1 MFFCKVLQS
10 IVLKVQYNYEEFLEH
25 PMNINEH
32 FLQLQRNYLFT
43 EIANRTRQ
51 YVAEHPNNQ
60 LIKLGIGDITRP
72 LAPAVIDAM
81 HKAVDEQ
88 AHASTFHGYGLEE
101 GYMFLREAIA
111 QREYAPL
118 GVSFSVDEIF
128 ISEGAGSDLGNI
140 SDIFSA
146 DNRVAIQD
154 PSYPAYIDTTVMAG
168 RAGSCLDGRWSD
180 IVYIPLHAENHFIPE
195 LPKEHVDIIYL
206 CYPNNPT
213 GTALTK
219 SQLQAWVN
227 YALAN
232 NAVIIYDAA
241 YKAFIQGN
249 NIPHSIYEVPDAKRV
264 AIEICSYSKTA
275 GFTGVRC
282 GYTVVP
288 KELKDKQGHSLNP
301 LWDRRQCTK
310 YNGTSYISQRGAE
323 AIYTAEGRQQVQ
335 ANIDYYM
342 GNATAIREQLRSI
355 GLEVYGG
362 EHAPYIW
369 VRTPK
374 GMTSWQYFD
383 FLLNECEVVATP
395 GVGFGP
401 SGEGYLRL
409 TAFGTHEQTE
419 EALRRIAEHA

>member
-1 MFFCKVLQS
+1 
-10 IVLKVQYNYEEFLEH
+10 
-25 PMNINEH
+25 MNINDN
-32 FLQLQRNYLFT
+32 FLRLQRNYLFT
-43 EIANRTRQ
+43 EIANRTQR
-51 YVAEHPNNQ
+51 YIAEHPQNS
-60 LIKLGIGDITRP
+60 LIKLGIGDVTRP
-72 LAPAVIDAM
+72 LPEAVILAM

-88 AHASTFHGYGLEE
+88 ANANTFHGYGLEE

-111 QREYAPL
+111 DNEYAPL
-118 GVSFSVDEIF
+118 GIHFSTDEIF
-128 ISEGAGSDLGNI
+128 ISEGAGSDLGNV
-140 SDIFSA
+140 SDIFSSE
-146 DNRVAIQD
+146 NKVAIQD

-168 RAGSCLDGRWSD
+168 RAGQCLNGRWSD
-180 IVYIPLHAENHFIPE
+180 IVYLPLQAENNFIPE

-213 GTALTK
+213 GTALNRD
-219 SQLQAWVN
+219 QLKMWVD
-227 YALAN
+227 YALQH

-241 YKAFIQGN
+241 YKAFIQSN
-249 NIPHSIYEVPDAKRV
+249 DIPSTIYEIQGAKQT

-275 GFTGVRC
+275 GFTGIRC

-288 KELKDKQGHSLNP
+288 KELKDRSGNSLCR

-310 YNGTSYISQRGAE
+310 YNGTSYISQRAAQ
-323 AIYTAEGRQQVQ
+323 AIYSEQGKMQVKD
-335 ANIDYYM
+335 NINYYM
-342 GNATAIREQLRSI
+342 ANARMIREKLREI

-369 VRTPK
+369 VRTPQ

-409 TAFGTHEQTE
+409 TAFGTHEQTQ
-419 EALRRIAEHA
+419 EALKRIARHS

>member
-1 MFFCKVLQS
+1 
-10 IVLKVQYNYEEFLEH
+10 
-25 PMNINEH
+25 MNINDN
-32 FLQLQRNYLFT
+32 FLRLQRNYLFT
-43 EIANRTRQ
+43 EIANRTQR
-51 YVAEHPNNQ
+51 YIAEHPQNS
-60 LIKLGIGDITRP
+60 LIKLGIGDVTRP
-72 LAPAVIDAM
+72 LPEAVIQAM

-88 AHASTFHGYGLEE
+88 ANANTFHGYGLEE

-111 QREYAPL
+111 DNEYAPL
-118 GVSFSVDEIF
+118 GIHFSTDEIF
-128 ISEGAGSDLGNI
+128 ISEGAGSDLGNV
-140 SDIFSA
+140 SDIFSSE
-146 DNRVAIQD
+146 NKVAIQD

-168 RAGSCLDGRWSD
+168 RAGQCLDGRWSD
-180 IVYIPLHAENHFIPE
+180 IVYLPLQAENNFIPE

-213 GTALTK
+213 GTALNRN
-219 SQLQAWVN
+219 QLKMWVD
-227 YALAN
+227 YALQH

-241 YKAFIQGN
+241 YKAFIQSN
-249 NIPHSIYEVPDAKRV
+249 DIPSTIYEIQGAKQT

-275 GFTGVRC
+275 GFTGIRC

-288 KELKDKQGHSLNP
+288 KELKDRSGNSLSR

-310 YNGTSYISQRGAE
+310 YNGTSYISQRAAQ
-323 AIYTAEGRQQVQ
+323 AIYSEQGKKQVKD
-335 ANIDYYM
+335 NINYYM
-342 GNATAIREQLRSI
+342 ANARMIREQLREI

-369 VRTPK
+369 VRTPQ

-409 TAFGTHEQTE
+409 TAFGTHEQTQ
-419 EALRRIAEHA
+419 EALKRIARHS

>member
-1 MFFCKVLQS
+1 
-10 IVLKVQYNYEEFLEH
+10 
-25 PMNINEH
+25 MNINDN
-32 FLQLQRNYLFT
+32 FLRLQRNYLFT
-43 EIANRTRQ
+43 EIANRTQR
-51 YVAEHPNNQ
+51 YIAEHPQNS
-60 LIKLGIGDITRP
+60 LIKLGIGDVTRP
-72 LAPAVIDAM
+72 LPEAVIQAM

-88 AHASTFHGYGLEE
+88 ANANTFHGYGLEE

-111 QREYAPL
+111 DNEYAPL
-118 GVSFSVDEIF
+118 GIHFSTDEIF
-128 ISEGAGSDLGNI
+128 ISEGAGSDLGNV
-140 SDIFSA
+140 SDIFSSE
-146 DNRVAIQD
+146 NKVAIQD

-168 RAGSCLDGRWSD
+168 RAGQCLDGRWSD
-180 IVYIPLHAENHFIPE
+180 IVYLPLQAENNFIPE

-213 GTALTK
+213 GTALNRN
-219 SQLQAWVN
+219 QLKMWVD
-227 YALAN
+227 YALQH

-241 YKAFIQGN
+241 YKAFIQSN
-249 NIPHSIYEVPDAKRV
+249 DIPSTIYEIQGAKQT

-275 GFTGVRC
+275 GFTGIRC

-288 KELKDKQGHSLNP
+288 KELKDRSGNSLSR

-310 YNGTSYISQRGAE
+310 YNGTSYISQRAAQ
-323 AIYTAEGRQQVQ
+323 AIYSEQGKKQVKD
-335 ANIDYYM
+335 NINYYM
-342 GNATAIREQLRSI
+342 ANARMIREQLREI

-369 VRTPK
+369 VRTPQ

-409 TAFGTHEQTE
+409 TAFGTHEQTQ
-419 EALRRIAEHA
+419 EALKRIAQHS

>member
-1 MFFCKVLQS
+1 
-10 IVLKVQYNYEEFLEH
+10 
-25 PMNINEH
+25 MNINDN
-32 FLQLQRNYLFT
+32 FLRLQRNYLFT
-43 EIANRTRQ
+43 EIVNRTRR
-51 YVAEHPNNQ
+51 YAAEHPHNQ
-60 LIKLGIGDITRP
+60 LIRLGVGDVTRP
-72 LAPAVIDAM
+72 LPSAVIEAM

-88 AHASTFHGYGLEE
+88 ADTTTFHGYGLEE
-101 GYMFLREAIA
+101 GYIFLREAIA
-111 QREYAPL
+111 KNEYAPL
-118 GVSFSVDEIF
+118 GLSFSTDEIF
-128 ISEGAGSDLGNI
+128 ISDGAGSDLGNL

-146 DNRVAIQD
+146 NNRVAIQD

-168 RAGSCLDGRWSD
+168 RAGESIDGRWSE
-180 IVYIPLHAENHFIPE
+180 IVYLPMHAENNFIPE
-195 LPKEHVDIIYL
+195 LPKEEVDIIYL

-213 GTALTK
+213 GTALTRE
-219 SQLQAWVN
+219 QLQVWVD
-227 YALAN
+227 YALKH

-241 YKAFIQGN
+241 YKAFIRN
-249 NIPHSIYEVPDAKRV
+249 NHIPSSIYEVPDARRV

-282 GYTVVP
+282 GYTIVP
-288 KELKDKQGHSLNP
+288 KELNDKQGHALNP

-323 AIYTAEGRQQVQ
+323 AIYSPQGQQQVK

-342 GNATAIREQLRSI
+342 GNATAIREQLRRI

-409 TAFGTHEQTE
+409 TAFGTHEQTT
-419 EALRRIAEHA
+419 EALRRIAEHS

>member
-1 MFFCKVLQS
+1 
-10 IVLKVQYNYEEFLEH
+10 
-25 PMNINEH
+25 MNINDN
-32 FLQLQRNYLFT
+32 FLRLQKNYLFT
-43 EIANRTRQ
+43 EIVNRTRQ
-51 YVAEHPNNQ
+51 YIAAHPQNQ
-60 LIKLGIGDITRP
+60 LVKLGVGDVTRP
-72 LAPAVIDAM
+72 LPQAVIEAM

-88 AHASTFHGYGLEE
+88 SDTRTFHGYGLEE

-111 QREYAPL
+111 NKEYAPL
-118 GVSFSVDEIF
+118 GVHFSVSEIF
-128 ISEGAGSDLGNI
+128 ISEGAGSDLGNV
-140 SDIFSA
+140 SDIFSSE
-146 DNRVAIQD
+146 NRVAIQD

-168 RAGSCLDGRWSD
+168 RAGTCKEGRWSN
-180 IVYIPLHAENHFIPE
+180 IVYLPLRAENNFIPE
-195 LPKEHVDIIYL
+195 LPETDVDIIYL

-213 GTALTK
+213 GTALNRD
-219 SQLQAWVN
+219 QLRVWVN
-227 YALAN
+227 YALEH

-241 YKAFIQGN
+241 YKAFIQSPD
-249 NIPHSIYEVPDAKRV
+249 IPASIYEIPDAKRV

-288 KELKDKQGHSLNP
+288 NELKDREGHSLNP

-310 YNGTSYISQRGAE
+310 YNGTSYISQRAAE
-323 AIYTAEGRQQVQ
+323 AVYTPQGRQQVKD
-335 ANIDYYM
+335 NIDYYM
-342 GNATAIREQLRSI
+342 GNARMIREQLRNI

-369 VRTPK
+369 VRTPH

-383 FLLNECEVVATP
+383 FLLNDCEVVATP

-409 TAFGTHEQTE
+409 TAFGTHEQTT
-419 EALRRIAEHA
+419 EALRRIAEHS

>member
-1 MFFCKVLQS
+1 
-10 IVLKVQYNYEEFLEH
+10 
-25 PMNINEH
+25 MNINDN
-32 FLQLQRNYLFT
+32 FLRLQRNYLFT
-43 EIANRTRQ
+43 EIANRTQR
-51 YVAEHPNNQ
+51 YIAEHPQNS
-60 LIKLGIGDITRP
+60 LIKLGIGDVTRP
-72 LAPAVIDAM
+72 LPEAVIQAM

-88 AHASTFHGYGLEE
+88 ANANTFHGYGLEE

-111 QREYAPL
+111 DNEYAPL
-118 GVSFSVDEIF
+118 GIHFSTDEIF
-128 ISEGAGSDLGNI
+128 ISEGAGSDLGNV
-140 SDIFSA
+140 SDIFSSE
-146 DNRVAIQD
+146 NKVAIQD

-168 RAGSCLDGRWSD
+168 RAGRCLDGRWSD
-180 IVYIPLHAENHFIPE
+180 IVYLPLQAENNFIPE

-213 GTALTK
+213 GTALNRD
-219 SQLQAWVN
+219 QLKMWVD
-227 YALAN
+227 YALQH

-241 YKAFIQGN
+241 YKAFIQSN
-249 NIPHSIYEVPDAKRV
+249 DIPSTIYEIQGAKQT

-275 GFTGVRC
+275 GFTGIRC

-288 KELKDKQGHSLNP
+288 KELKDRSGNSLSR

-310 YNGTSYISQRGAE
+310 YNGTSYISQRAAQ
-323 AIYTAEGRQQVQ
+323 AIYSEQGKKQVKD
-335 ANIDYYM
+335 NINYYM
-342 GNATAIREQLRSI
+342 ANARMIREQLREI

-369 VRTPK
+369 VRTPQ

-409 TAFGTHEQTE
+409 TAFGTHEQTQ
-419 EALRRIAEHA
+419 EALKRIARHS